1 MTRPASHRPGRIRP
15 EPQGVPKVL
24 TIPEITITGFPK
36 CGTTALLRRFSEDAE
51 MHVIRSTSG
60 AYEVPWPQIRDVP
73 QELPEGRIVAHKFA
87 AYVYSRAAVQHLVA
101 RNAGSVIVLCVRDPL
116 LSLISWHN
124 MHRAIARAEKPSE
137 HFAWLERDFYADCAI
152 DDYYH
157 RFARMRLRY
166 DHYLNDLLGLVPT
179 ERLVVVSQ
187 ERMARGME
195 PVADYL
201 KGLARSAPVPLAEAA
216 AGEARVHVGYGDRAS
231 EAVGEAIRAELA
243 GVHQRLGALIETR
256 VRHRCL

>member
-1 MTRPASHRPGRIRP
+1 
-15 EPQGVPKVL
+15 VL

-36 CGTTALLRRFSEDAE
+36 CGTTALLRRFSDDAE
-51 MHVIRSTSG
+51 MHVILSSSG

-73 QELPEGRIVAHKFA
+73 RELPEGLIVVHKFA
-87 AYVYSRAAVQHLVA
+87 AYVYSGAALKHLVE

-124 MHRAIARAEKPSE
+124 MHRKIARAEKPSE
-137 HFAWLERDFYADCAI
+137 HFAWQEREFYADCTI

-166 DHYLNDLLGLVPT
+166 DHYLNNLLGLVPT

-187 ERMARGME
+187 ERMAKGMD

-201 KGLARSAPVPLAEAA
+201 KGLARGAPVPLAEVA
-216 AGEARVHVGYGDRAS
+216 AGAARVHVGYGDRRD
-231 EAVGEAIRAELA
+231 EVIGEAIREELA
-243 GVHQRLGALIETR
+243 GVHRRLDALIESS